1 MAVGHDNHTNSID
14 VYNADQKQLVKS
26 VFMNENTTYIS
37 KKDSKLTLT
46 DNFVVLDLHNLPED
60 TRPNEVNVSFALD
73 ISKDP
78 QDWGT
83 PT

>member
-46 DNFVVLDLHNLPED
+46 DNFVVLDLHNLPVD

-73 ISKDP
+73 ISKDS

>member
-1 MAVGHDNHTNSID
+1 
-14 VYNADQKQLVKS
+14 
-26 VFMNENTTYIS
+26 MNENTTYIS

-78 QDWGT
+78 
-83 PT
+83 